1 MADISNI
8 VVNNTLYNIKDA
20 NAVHTP
26 LKTINGKTITGSG
39 NIALNARAKRIWYG
53 TCSTSGSSQNKQVT
67 TTTGDFSFTNGDILV
82 VRFTY
87 TSCSS
92 TTSIWPDF
100 LNVDGSQSSYLVT
113 TYKDGNGT
121 YFPWG
126 AGELVTFVYYS
137 SRFILV
143 NGCNATTSYYG
154 KVVTLKSLSD
164 LINNPSTDSYYDAPS
179 STALYD
185 LYDKIVNYTYPT
197 PTYTTV
203 TLSWADDSIGEYAS
217 NFPPKLY
224 VKGKIVTL
232 VGVGKPT
239 KTITGSATNYTICT
253 IPQGYRPPRTIYRI
267 MNGSER
273 GKWQLTVGSAGN
285 VYFSRYRIVG
295 SWVDASTSVWL
306 PFQATWLIN

>member
-26 LKTINGKTITGSG
+26 LKTINGKTITGSR
-39 NIALNARAKRIWYG
+39 NIALNARARRIWYG
-53 TCSTSGSSQNKQVT
+53 TCSTSGSSQNKRVT
-67 TTTGDFSFTNGDILV
+67 TTTGDFSFTDGNILV

-87 TSCSS
+87 TACSS

-100 LNVDGSQSSYLVT
+100 LYVDESQSGYLVT

-143 NGCNATTSYYG
+143 NGCHAGTSYYG

-164 LINNPSTDSYYDAPS
+164 LVNNPSTESYYDAPS
-179 STALYD
+179 STALYE
-185 LYDKIVNYTYPT
+185 LYDRITTYTYPT
-197 PTYTTV
+197 PTYTTID
-203 TLSWADDSIGEYAS
+203 LSWGNNSIGGYAS
-217 NFPPKLY
+217 TLPPKLY
-224 VKGKIVTL
+224 VKGKVVTL
-232 VGVGKPT
+232 VGVAQPT
-239 KTITGSATNYTICT
+239 AAITGSTTNYTICT
-253 IPQGYRPPRTIYRI
+253 IPEGYRPPRTIYRI
-267 MNGSER
+267 MHGSTR
-273 GKWQLTVGSAGN
+273 NKWQLTVGSGGN
-285 VYFSRYRIVG
+285 VYFSRYRTVG
-295 SWVDASTSVWL
+295 SWIDANTSSWL
-306 PFQATWLIN
+306 PFQVTWMIN